1 MSEREV
7 IIRVR
12 NLEKIYNGVVHAV
25 KGISFDVYRGE
36 IFGLLGP
43 NGAGKSTT
51 IKMLT
56 TVLKPTSGTAEV
68 CGYDVAKHPV
78 EVRRCI
84 SVVPQEYTSDEDLT
98 GFENMMLMASLYGI
112 PKAEA
117 EKRAWELLEM
127 VNLKD
132 AANRKVETYSGGM
145 RRRLEIAM
153 SLINRPKVLFLDE
166 PTLGL
171 DVQTRAAIWEYIRKL
186 KEEYD
191 ITILLTTHYMEEA
204 DSLCN
209 RIAIIDHGK
218 IVKIGSPDEL
228 KASLGGD
235 VVEISIAEKEDISE
249 ILSKIPAVREVKKL
263 DTSTYRMKVES
274 GEKVAPQIIETILQ
288 RGFHVIKLSM
298 AKPTLDEVY
307 LELTGRSLRD
317 EEGGE
322 DMWRLR
328 MTLRRARR

>member
-1 MSEREV
+1 MSEP
-7 IIRVR
+7 IIKVR
-12 NLEKIYNGVVHAV
+12 NLVKVYNGVVQAV
-25 KGISFDVYRGE
+25 KGISFDVYKGE

-56 TVLKPTSGTAEV
+56 TVLRPTSGTAEV
-68 CGYDVAKHPV
+68 CGYDVAKNPV
-78 EVRRCI
+78 DVRRCI

-98 GFENMMLMASLYGI
+98 GFENIMLMASLYGI

-127 VNLKD
+127 VNLKE

-171 DVQTRAAIWEYIRKL
+171 DVQTRAAIWEYIKKL

-218 IVKIGSPDEL
+218 IIKIGSPEEL

-235 VVEISIAEKEDISE
+235 VIEINISEKEDISN
-249 ILSKIPAVREVKKL
+249 ILLQIPSVKEVKKI
-263 DTSTYRMKVES
+263 DTSTYRIKVES
-274 GEKVAPQIIETILQ
+274 GEKVAPYIIETILSK
-288 RGFHVIKLSM
+288 GFHAIKLSM
-298 AKPTLDEVY
+298 EKPTLDQVY
-307 LELTGRSLRD
+307 LELTGKSLRD
-317 EEGGE
+317 EESGGE
-322 DMWRLR
+322 DIWRTR
-328 MTLRRARR
+328 ITLRRARR